1 MSPSYSVLPTMEGG
15 PQNGPVPVKVYRDAP
30 FVVERTAIW
39 LPSPTATTPPEVP
52 VTPPITKPSVKQ
64 CCQMRAPVDRSKAF
78 TVPEHVALERVKDA
92 VLVDHTD
99 KWRRLPSDNA
109 VEKRRSRPEVGV
121 VLLLCQGN
129 RPRAHQAQVRS
140 AHLVH

>member
-30 FVVERTAIW
+30 LVVERTAIW

-64 CCQMRAPVDRSKAF
+64 CCQIVAPVDGFKAF
-78 TVPEHVALERVKDA
+78 TVPAHVAVSSPPTYNVVPSNAADAISPFPIVGSEPPIAMRVLQTGPDGSA
-92 VLVDHTD
+92 S
-99 KWRRLPSDNA
+99 RLNT
-109 VEKRRSRPEVGV
+109 
-121 VLLLCQGN
+121 
-129 RPRAHQAQVRS
+129 
-140 AHLVH
+140 